1 MADIVYLVEMLYIPE
16 YIAAC
21 KTVLAMPPYVTCSRA
36 ATSTVTSPVTS
47 TVTSVVTSVVGCFA
61 IVSDHLTTYL

>member
-1 MADIVYLVEMLYIPE
+1 MADTVYLAEMLYIPE

-36 ATSTVTSPVTS
+36 ATSPVTS
-47 TVTSVVTSVVGCFA
+47 TVTSVVGCFA
-61 IVSDHLTTYL
+61 IAIESREVGGS

>member
-1 MADIVYLVEMLYIPE
+1 MADTVYLAEMLYIPE

-36 ATSTVTSPVTS
+36 ATFPR
-47 TVTSVVTSVVGCFA
+47 
-61 IVSDHLTTYL
+61 